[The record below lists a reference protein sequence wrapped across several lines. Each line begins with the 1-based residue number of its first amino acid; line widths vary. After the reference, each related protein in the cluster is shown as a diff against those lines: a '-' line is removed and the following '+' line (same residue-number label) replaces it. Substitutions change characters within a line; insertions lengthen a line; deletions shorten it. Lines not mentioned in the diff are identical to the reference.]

1 MNSVMKLKK
10 LLNKK
15 EISPSC
21 SYCAHGK
28 LSPDGATVLCKKKGV
43 VEKDFA
49 CRKFT
54 YDVLKRQP
62 KRPIELEKYNPEDF
76 KL

>member
-1 MNSVMKLKK
+1 MKK

-21 SYCAHGK
+21 SYCAYGK
-28 LSPDGATVLCKKKGV
+28 CAPDGETVLCKKKGI
-43 VEKDFA
+43 VEKDSA
-49 CRKFT
+49 CKKFT

-62 KRPIELEKYNPEDF
+62 KRPKKLETFNPDDF
-76 KL
+76 SL

>member
-1 MNSVMKLKK
+1 MKK
-10 LLNKK
+10 LINKK

-21 SYCAHGK
+21 SYCMHGK
-28 LSPDGATVLCKKKGV
+28 LAPNGENVLCMKKGV

-49 CRKFT
+49 CRKFK

-62 KRPIELEKYNPEDF
+62 KRQRELEKFDAEDF